1 MSSFEMNKMNHFP
14 ALTAPFP
21 QIRLSNLLI
30 PEEVALTHP
39 VKLLLA
45 KGIGRSNTT
54 FLPNLPNQEPRN
66 LPD

>member
-1 MSSFEMNKMNHFP
+1 MSSFEMNKVNHFP

-21 QIRLSNLLI
+21 QILLSNLLI

-45 KGIGRSNTT
+45 KGVAKSATT
-54 FLPNLPNQEPRN
+54 FLHNLPNQEPRN